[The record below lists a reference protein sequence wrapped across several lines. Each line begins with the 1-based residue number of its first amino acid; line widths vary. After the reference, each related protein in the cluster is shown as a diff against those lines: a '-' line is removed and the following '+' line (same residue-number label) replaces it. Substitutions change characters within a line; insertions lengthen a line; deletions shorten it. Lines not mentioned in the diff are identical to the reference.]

1 MKSVKLRFPAIAL
14 LLCCLGVCSST
25 VLAQPGRPSDRSAE
39 KFFSQDIL
47 FFRTEPANPDSV
59 RTDVFIAIP
68 YDNLSFLNAGDRY
81 VADYGVVIQVSDA
94 QTNTFIFDKYQEHSV
109 SESVSMREKRVE
121 LDQGKKNATQYTF
134 ALGADKSYDV
144 RISLRDLTA
153 NVTSDTTITVRT
165 PSFNAGVSLSSP
177 MLYRSRRGAQVLPN
191 IGNDVSTLNKD
202 DAGIFV
208 EAYNVKSGKYWL
220 AQYVYARND
229 ESEAIDPIFTYVVT
243 DGSSRT
249 PIFQP
254 FDPSELWLGEYKV
267 DVFLL
272 PATFDTSNVT
282 LRDLKSASLA
292 SSSREIRSPVQA
304 GIPFSDRDLDIAIE
318 QLNYIATPWE
328 WDSLNAGTNRKEK
341 RLAVIDFWKKRDP
354 YPHDRANQPMEVFY
368 RRVAFAN
375 FHYGGM
381 GNEGWKT
388 DRGRVYIVLGEPTYI
403 ERQPYQAT
411 SKPYEMWEY
420 QDLNVRY
427 FFVDHYL
434 LGDYRLTSAPPRQG
448 VFLWERG
455 TF

>member
-1 MKSVKLRFPAIAL
+1 MSSSVAI
-14 LLCCLGVCSST
+14 
-25 VLAQPGRPSDRSAE
+25 AQPGRTADRSAE
-39 KFFSQDIL
+39 RFFSQDIL
-47 FFRTEPANPDSV
+47 FFRTEAAYPDSV
-59 RTDVFIAIP
+59 RTDIFVAIP
-68 YDNLSFLNAGDRY
+68 YENLSFLNAGDRY
-81 VADYGVVIQVSDA
+81 VADYGVIVQVTDA
-94 QTNTFIFDKYQEHSV
+94 KTNTLVLDKYQEHSV
-109 SESVSMREKRVE
+109 TESVSMREKRTE
-121 LDQGKKNATQYTF
+121 LEQGRKNATQYSF
-134 ALGADKSYDV
+134 ILEANKSYDI

-153 NVTSDTTITVRT
+153 NISSDTTITVQT
-165 PSFNAGVSLSSP
+165 PHFGVGTTLSSP
-177 MLYRSRRGAQVLPN
+177 MLYRSRKGVQVLPN
-191 IGNDVSTLNKD
+191 IGNDVSTLNVD

-208 EAYNVKSGKYWL
+208 EAYNAKNGKYWL
-220 AQYVYARND
+220 VQYVYARTD
-229 ESEAIDPIFTYVVT
+229 EGEAIDPVFTYVVT
-243 DGSSRT
+243 DSTSRA

-254 FDPSELWLGEYKV
+254 FDPSELWLGEYKL
-267 DVFLL
+267 DLYLL
-272 PATFDTSNVT
+272 PSTFDTSLVT
-282 LRDLKSASLA
+282 LRDLKNAAIAST
-292 SSSREIRSPVQA
+292 SREIRSPIQA

-318 QLNYIATPWE
+318 QLNYIATAWE
-328 WDSLNAGTNRKEK
+328 WDSLNMGKNRKEK

-354 YPHDRANQPMEVFY
+354 YPHDRMNKPMEVFY

-381 GNEGWKT
+381 GLEGWKT